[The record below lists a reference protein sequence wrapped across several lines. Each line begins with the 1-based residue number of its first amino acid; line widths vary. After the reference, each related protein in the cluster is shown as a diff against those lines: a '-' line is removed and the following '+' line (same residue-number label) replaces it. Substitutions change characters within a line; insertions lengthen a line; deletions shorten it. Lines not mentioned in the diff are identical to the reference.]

1 MHYTFIVQT
10 PNSIEN
16 STCIST
22 TSRVSRIQ
30 ILQLI
35 LQVLSRTLRLAL
47 CRGRSTLGLALQHLG
62 FALHLTFQF
71 LDLALVAFGDGLGTL
86 FDFVSGR
93 SCESTSVH
101 VIRDKLVPIRDNE
114 SEARHT
120 SSFES
125 RKDNVISDG
134 SIDRLQSVLDAL
146 HGIFSQRR

>member
-47 CRGRSTLGLALQHLG
+47 CRGRSTLGLTLQHLG

-101 VIRDKLVPIRDNE
+101 VIQDNLVPVRHNE
-114 SEARHT
+114 SRHT
-120 SSFES
+120 SSLES